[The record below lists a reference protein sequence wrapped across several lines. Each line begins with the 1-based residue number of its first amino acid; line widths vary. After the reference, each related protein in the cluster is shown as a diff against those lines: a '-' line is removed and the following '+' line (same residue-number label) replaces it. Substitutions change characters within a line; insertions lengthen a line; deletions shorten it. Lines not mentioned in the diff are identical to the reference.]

1 MALEEERFKK
11 WPLEVVVSVMYGRI
25 MGNVQYTD
33 IHNFL
38 NFMTSHDLKQRQL
51 PTAMKMASRWL
62 ERAFPILTAASHQW
76 PVRIDDHGFAIV
88 TELKNEFRDELNVYA
103 PKQATDEE
111 IVFSTYEE
119 TVDWKNHLK
128 PFEEFEE
135 AEVEPDDGWP
145 DGVPPID

>member
-88 TELKNEFRDELNVYA
+88 TELKNELGMNLMSTLPNKPPMKRS
-103 PKQATDEE
+103 
-111 IVFSTYEE
+111 FSQPM
-119 TVDWKNHLK
+119 KK
-128 PFEEFEE
+128 PST
-135 AEVEPDDGWP
+135 GKT
-145 DGVPPID
+145 I